1 LTAKKKRRENNQFC
15 QAEAAS
21 IKKKKKRT
29 MALQTGVST
38 SKVLILV
45 GAGLSLSLSRPFFAF
60 SDYISFNFTLTP
72 MLFGCFTIVDPIN
85 NSNTSQSA
93 ISPSFV
99 FSLEI

>member
-1 LTAKKKRRENNQFC
+1 LPGRGSLHQEEEEKNDGFADWGLYLQSSHSRRC
-15 QAEAAS
+15 
-21 IKKKKKRT
+21 R
-29 MALQTGVST
+29 
-38 SKVLILV
+38 
-45 GAGLSLSLSRPFFAF
+45 SLSLSRPFFAF

>member
-1 LTAKKKRRENNQFC
+1 LPGRGSLHQEEEEENDGFADWGLYLQSSHSRRC
-15 QAEAAS
+15 RS
-21 IKKKKKRT
+21 
-29 MALQTGVST
+29 
-38 SKVLILV
+38 
-45 GAGLSLSLSRPFFAF
+45 LSLSLSRPFFAF